1 MTGKTPWRIISLLP
15 QLIMQNQV
23 SANWGFKQLTKNSI
37 VFYHTSLAKYK
48 HQIKYY
54 LSSGY
59 RLKEN
64 IDGSITIAASP
75 ALIKTIT
82 QEMIIFFNQIDENL
96 SETSNYYYT
105 VPSCV
110 KPILKG
116 LPLAF
121 EGCIAIIL
129 MSDIQNSSWINRDW
143 QFINSRIG
151 GLFIEPFTLL
161 FYTNYSKVIHPI
173 NAGNFYARDKIER
186 TVATAVQRIL
196 QRIEEAQPG
205 YEGLAMLSYVEE
217 KTSMSRQ
224 EIVDI
229 INQKSNQIQNPK
241 YFPLLYF

>member
-1 MTGKTPWRIISLLP
+1 MLDQT
-15 QLIMQNQV
+15 

-64 IDGSITIAASP
+64 IDGSITIAASSSF
-75 ALIKTIT
+75 IKTII
-82 QEMIIFFNQIDENL
+82 QEMIIFFDQIDKNI
-96 SETSNYYYT
+96 SETPNYYYT
-105 VPSCV
+105 VPSQV

-129 MSDIQNSSWINRDW
+129 MSDMQNSSWINRDW
-143 QFINSRIG
+143 QFINSGIG
-151 GLFIEPFTLL
+151 GLFIDPLTLL
-161 FYTNYSKVIHPI
+161 FYTNYSKIIHPI
-173 NAGNFYARDKIER
+173 NARNFYIRDKIER
-186 TVATAVQRIL
+186 TTATAVRKIL
-196 QRIEEAQPG
+196 QRVGEAQPG
-205 YEGLAMLSYVEE
+205 YEGLAMLSYAEE
-217 KTSMSRQ
+217 KTSISRQ
-224 EIVDI
+224 EIADI